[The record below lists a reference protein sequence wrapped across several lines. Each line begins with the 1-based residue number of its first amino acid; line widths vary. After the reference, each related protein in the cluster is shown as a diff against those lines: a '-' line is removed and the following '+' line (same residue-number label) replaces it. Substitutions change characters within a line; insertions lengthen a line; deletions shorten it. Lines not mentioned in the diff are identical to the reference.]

1 MILGFSIEEI
11 ILILCFILTAFNI
24 IKSIN
29 KLRNKMN
36 DESIVEGMD
45 TRKMDQVKKE
55 QIKLKK
61 MKQNLMNAFM
71 RTKNPGKKKM
81 MQQRIQMIDQEMKK
95 LQMIEKEMIEK
106 DRIEK
111 DRIEKDRIEKE
122 MMKNEMMKN
131 KLNNNLE
138 ELSNEPEPIPEPEP
152 EPANINTVSQYT
164 GVARRSGEYNNKI
177 FNKLEDQTNRLLMKD
192 YGENYM
198 EILDRFDYLLSLKML
213 DNTLSVDFDNEK
225 QMLSRIEKI
234 NKYGDAKKFI
244 EEMKDIV
251 SLEMP
256 NNGM

>member
-1 MILGFSIEEI
+1 MITQIFKFIFSAPFRAVILGTQAV
-11 ILILCFILTAFNI
+11 LINFI
-24 IKSIN
+24 IKTVVFSAFIFFLIKYIKN
-29 KLRNKMN
+29 IKRKVEDKMN
-36 DESIVEGMD
+36 DTRSNVNSRVSGARSRVSDARSRISGANSKYNPLQEG
-45 TRKMDQVKKE
+45 
-55 QIKLKK
+55 
-61 MKQNLMNAFM
+61 
-71 RTKNPGKKKM
+71 
-81 MQQRIQMIDQEMKK
+81 
-95 LQMIEKEMIEK
+95 
-106 DRIEK
+106 
-111 DRIEKDRIEKE
+111 
-122 MMKNEMMKN
+122 
-131 KLNNNLE
+131 LE
-138 ELSNEPEPIPEPEP
+138 NINDGDDEDNINVSKSVP

-192 YGENYM
+192 YGENYI

-225 QMLSRIEKI
+225 QMLSKIEKI

>member
-1 MILGFSIEEI
+1 MVLGFSIEEI

-29 KLRNKMN
+29 KLMNKMN
-36 DESIVEGMD
+36 DESIIEGMD

-55 QIKLKK
+55 LIKLEK
-61 MKQNLMNAFM
+61 MKQNLMEEFM
-71 RTKNPGKKKM
+71 RTKNRGKKKM
-81 MQQRIQMIDQEMKK
+81 MQKRIQMIDQEIKR

-111 DRIEKDRIEKE
+111 DRIEKDRIEKDRIE
-122 MMKNEMMKN
+122 KEMMKN

-138 ELSNEPEPIPEPEP
+138 ELSNEPQPIPEP

-192 YGENYM
+192 YGENYI

-225 QMLSRIEKI
+225 QMLSKIEKI